1 MMRQPG
7 TLALLTARR
16 LRVALLLAMVL
27 VPSAGG
33 SSGAAP
39 AVYIWRDAAGAVR
52 FSAPLR

>member
-1 MMRQPG
+1 MTRKRG
-7 TLALLTARR
+7 TLALVTARR

-33 SSGAAP
+33 SSGTAS

-52 FSAPLR
+52 FSAALR